1 MNTDVIDW
9 PSGLIEHCNECIVL
23 TDSKG
28 NILKVNQAYK
38 SFTGHAVFES
48 QELLNLLNFTREDA
62 NFYQQVWDVLLAVG
76 YWSGEV
82 WHRHADGE
90 IYPEWLSI
98 SAIYNDRGEFDHC
111 LGIFVD
117 ISSERQTQRIQQ
129 LAFYDQLTNLP
140 NRSLLE
146 DRLGL
151 TLTGAAR
158 TGQKSA
164 LLVIDLDQFKS
175 INDSLGHAIGDLLL
189 QKAASR
195 ISQCVREG
203 DTVARLG
210 GDEFAI
216 VLSALPQDYSESV
229 SAVVA
234 VAAKLRDAMTPPFLI
249 GDINIIMTSSIGI
262 AISPDDADTVGE
274 LLRKADTAM
283 YHAKKQGRD
292 NYQFH
297 TEQMNL
303 EAQKRLYIERQL
315 RRAIEDTEFEIHYQ
329 PQVLN
334 NGQMVGVEA
343 LLRWPDSQIE
353 TARVIAVAEET
364 GLIVSLG
371 LWVLKQA
378 CKQMKAWGT
387 SGLHKIIPSVA
398 VNVSPRQFRQI
409 NFVETLAEVL
419 RSTGL
424 DPSML
429 ELELTESCLID
440 DVAATSMKL
449 NKIKEMGVKLSVD
462 DFGTGYSSLSY
473 LKHFPLDTL
482 KIDRSFVMDI
492 ERNSSDATITS
503 TIILMAQSLGLG
515 VIAEGVESNRQLD
528 ILHSYGCRHYQ
539 GFLFSRAVSAGDL
552 ESRLTLSAGLISPT
566 RQPTIQ

>member
-1 MNTDVIDW
+1 
-9 PSGLIEHCNECIVL
+9 
-23 TDSKG
+23 
-28 NILKVNQAYK
+28 
-38 SFTGHAVFES
+38 
-48 QELLNLLNFTREDA
+48 
-62 NFYQQVWDVLLAVG
+62 LLAVG
-76 YWSGEV
+76 HWSGEV

-98 SAIYNDRGEFDHC
+98 SAIYNVQGELQNF
-111 LGIFVD
+111 LGIFID

-158 TGQKSA
+158 SGQKSA

-175 INDSLGHAIGDLLL
+175 INDSLGHAVGDLLL
-189 QKAASR
+189 QKTAIR

-216 VLSALPQDYSESV
+216 VLSSLPHDYSESV
-229 SAVVA
+229 SAVAA
-234 VAAKLRDAMTPPFLI
+234 VAGKIGDALTPPFLI
-249 GDINIIMTSSIGI
+249 GDFNIVMTSSIGI

-283 YHAKKQGRD
+283 YHAKKEGRD

-297 TEQMNL
+297 TEQMNV
-303 EAQKRLYIERQL
+303 EAQKRLHIEHQL
-315 RRAIEDTEFEIHYQ
+315 RRAIEETVFEIHYQ

-334 NGQMVGVEA
+334 NGQLVGVEA
-343 LLRWPDSQIE
+343 LLRWPGSQIE

-378 CKQMKAWGT
+378 CKQMKAWEDA
-387 SGLHKIIPSVA
+387 GLHDIIPSVA
-398 VNVSPRQFRQI
+398 VNVSPRQFRQP
-409 NFVETLAEVL
+409 NFVETVAEVL

-424 DPSML
+424 DPSKL

-440 DVAATSMKL
+440 DVTATSVKL
-449 NKIKEMGVKLSVD
+449 NQIKEMGVKLSVD

-482 KIDRSFVMDI
+482 KIDRSFIMDI
-492 ERNSSDATITS
+492 ERDSSDATITS

-515 VIAEGVESNRQLD
+515 VIAEGVESNQQLD
-528 ILHSYGCRHYQ
+528 ILHSYGCKLYQ
-539 GFLFSRAVSAGDL
+539 GFLFSRALSPVDL
-552 ESRLTLSAGLISPT
+552 ENRLSQSEGVITPT
-566 RQPTIQ
+566 CH

>member
-1 MNTDVIDW
+1 MNADVSGVRDW
-9 PSGLIEHCNECIVL
+9 PVDLIESCNEGIVL
-23 TDSKG
+23 TDRKG
-28 NILKVNQAYK
+28 FILKANQAFK
-38 SFTGHAVFES
+38 SFTGRTDF
-48 QELLNLLNFTREDA
+48 QPTDLLLNLLNFGREDA

-76 YWSGEV
+76 HWSGEV

-98 SAIYNDRGEFDHC
+98 SALRNDQGELLNF

-151 TLTGAAR
+151 ALTSATR
-158 TGQKSA
+158 SGQKSA

-189 QKAASR
+189 QKAATR

-216 VLSALPQDYSESV
+216 ILSPLSQDYSESV
-229 SAVVA
+229 AA
-234 VAAKLRDAMTPPFLI
+234 VAAVAEKIGIALAPPYIVGEF
-249 GDINIIMTSSIGI
+249 NIIMTASIGI
-262 AISPDDADTVGE
+262 AISPDDADSTGE

-297 TEQMNL
+297 TNQMNI
-303 EAQKRLYIERQL
+303 EAQKRLYIEHQL
-315 RRAIEDTEFEIHYQ
+315 RRAIEETVFEIYYQ

-334 NGQMVGVEA
+334 NGQLVGVEA

-353 TARVIAVAEET
+353 TSRVIAVAEET

-378 CKQMKAWGT
+378 CKQMKAWENA
-387 SGLHKIIPSVA
+387 GLHKIIPCVA
-398 VNVSPRQFRQI
+398 VNVSPRQFRQP
-409 NFVETLAEVL
+409 NFVETLEAVL
-419 RSTGL
+419 KSTGL

-440 DVAATSMKL
+440 DVFATSEKL
-449 NKIKEMGVKLSVD
+449 NKIKDIGVKLSVD

-492 ERNSSDATITS
+492 ERDNSDATITS

-515 VIAEGVESNRQLD
+515 VIAEGVESSRQLD
-528 ILHSYGCRHYQ
+528 ILHSYGCKLYQ
-539 GFLFSRAVSAGDL
+539 GYLFSPA
-552 ESRLTLSAGLISPT
+552 LSAIALETRLEQEQGLISPG
-566 RQPTIQ
+566 

>member
-1 MNTDVIDW
+1 V
-9 PSGLIEHCNECIVL
+9 
-23 TDSKG
+23 
-28 NILKVNQAYK
+28 
-38 SFTGHAVFES
+38 
-48 QELLNLLNFTREDA
+48 NLLNFSREEAD
-62 NFYQQVWDVLLAVG
+62 FYQQVWDIILAVG
-76 YWSGEV
+76 HWSGEV

-98 SAIYNDRGEFDHC
+98 SAIYNERGEMDHC
-111 LGIFVD
+111 LGVFVD

-151 TLTGAAR
+151 TLTGASR
-158 TGQKSA
+158 NGQKSA

-175 INDSLGHAIGDLLL
+175 INDSLGHAVGDLLL
-189 QKAASR
+189 QKTAIR

-234 VAAKLRDAMTPPFLI
+234 VASKIRDALTPPFLI
-249 GDINIIMTSSIGI
+249 GDFNIIMTSSIGI

-297 TEQMNL
+297 TNQMNV
-303 EAQKRLYIERQL
+303 EAQKRLHIEHQL
-315 RRAIEDTEFEIHYQ
+315 RRAIEDTAFEIHYQ

-334 NGQMVGVEA
+334 NGQLVGVEA

-353 TARVIAVAEET
+353 TSRVIAVAEET

-378 CKQMKAWGT
+378 CKQMKAWEEA
-387 SGLHKIIPSVA
+387 GLHKLIPSVA
-398 VNVSPRQFRQI
+398 VNVSPRQFRQL

-440 DVAATSMKL
+440 DVAETSIKL
-449 NKIKEMGVKLSVD
+449 NQIKDMGIKLSVD

-482 KIDRSFVMDI
+482 KIDRSFIMDI
-492 ERNSSDATITS
+492 ERDSSDATITS

-515 VIAEGVESNRQLD
+515 VIAEGVESNQQLD

-539 GFLFSRAVSAGDL
+539 GFLFSHALSSADL
-552 ESRLTLSAGLISPT
+552 ESRLSQSEGLIAPT
-566 RQPTIQ
+566 CH

>member
-1 MNTDVIDW
+1 MNAEVIDW
-9 PSGLIEHCNECIVL
+9 PTGLIEHCNECVVL
-23 TDSKG
+23 TDRKG
-28 NILKVNQAYK
+28 YILKVNQAFK
-38 SFTGHAVFES
+38 SFTGQSEF
-48 QELLNLLNFTREDA
+48 QPTELLKLLNFSREDP

-98 SAIYNDRGEFDHC
+98 SAIRDDQGELQHF

-151 TLTGAAR
+151 TLTGATR
-158 TGQKSA
+158 SGQKSA

-175 INDSLGHAIGDLLL
+175 INDSLGHAVGDLLL
-189 QKAASR
+189 QKIAIR

-216 VLSALPQDYSESV
+216 VLSSLPQDYSESV
-229 SAVVA
+229 SAVAA
-234 VAAKLRDAMTPPFLI
+234 VAGKIGDALTPPFLI
-249 GDINIIMTSSIGI
+249 GDFNIIMTCSIGI
-262 AISPDDADTVGE
+262 AISPDDAETVGE

-297 TEQMNL
+297 TNQMNI
-303 EAQKRLYIERQL
+303 EAQKRLHIEHQL
-315 RRAIEDTEFEIHYQ
+315 RRAIEGTAFEIHYQ

-334 NGQMVGVEA
+334 NGQLVGVEA

-353 TARVIAVAEET
+353 TSRVIAVAEET
-364 GLIVSLG
+364 GMIVSLG

-378 CKQMKAWGT
+378 CKQMKAWENA
-387 SGLHKIIPSVA
+387 GLDKLIPLVA
-398 VNVSPRQFRQI
+398 VNVSPRQFRQP
-409 NFVETLAEVL
+409 NFVETVAEVL
-419 RSTGL
+419 RNTGL
-424 DPSML
+424 KPSML

-440 DVAATSMKL
+440 DVTETSVKL
-449 NKIKEMGVKLSVD
+449 NQIKEMGIKLSVD

-482 KIDRSFVMDI
+482 KIDRSFIMDI
-492 ERNSSDATITS
+492 ERDSSDATITS

-528 ILHSYGCRHYQ
+528 ILHSYGCRLYQ
-539 GFLFSRAVSAGDL
+539 GFLFSRALSADDL
-552 ESRLTLSAGLISPT
+552 EHRLSQSEGVIA
-566 RQPTIQ
+566 PTIQ

>member
-1 MNTDVIDW
+1 MNADVSGLPDW
-9 PSGLIEHCNECIVL
+9 PVALIESCNEGIVL
-23 TDSKG
+23 TDRKG
-28 NILKVNQAYK
+28 FILKANQAFK
-38 SFTGHAVFES
+38 SFTGRTDF
-48 QELLNLLNFTREDA
+48 QPTDMLLNLLNFGREDA
-62 NFYQQVWDVLLAVG
+62 HFYQQVWDVLLAVG
-76 YWSGEV
+76 HWSGEV

-98 SAIYNDRGEFDHC
+98 SAVRNSQGELLNF

-151 TLTGAAR
+151 TLTGATR
-158 TGQKSA
+158 SGQKSA

-175 INDSLGHAIGDLLL
+175 INDSLGHAVGDLLL
-189 QKAASR
+189 QKTASR

-216 VLSALPQDYSESV
+216 ILSPLSQDYSESV
-229 SAVVA
+229 AA
-234 VAAKLRDAMTPPFLI
+234 VAAVAEKIGIALAPPYVVGEF
-249 GDINIIMTSSIGI
+249 NIIMTASIGI
-262 AISPDDADTVGE
+262 AISPDDADTTGE

-297 TEQMNL
+297 TNQMNI
-303 EAQKRLYIERQL
+303 EAQKRLYIEHQL
-315 RRAIEDTEFEIHYQ
+315 RRAIEETVFEIYYQ

-334 NGQMVGVEA
+334 NGQLVGVEA

-353 TARVIAVAEET
+353 TSRVIAVAEET

-378 CKQMKAWGT
+378 CKQMKTWENA
-387 SGLHKIIPSVA
+387 GLHKIIPCVA
-398 VNVSPRQFRQI
+398 VNVSPRQFRQP
-409 NFVETLAEVL
+409 NFVEMLEAVL
-419 RSTGL
+419 KNTGL

-440 DVAATSMKL
+440 DVFATSAKL
-449 NKIKEMGVKLSVD
+449 NKIKQMGVKLSVD

-492 ERNSSDATITS
+492 ERDSSDATITS

-515 VIAEGVESNRQLD
+515 VIAEGVESSRQLD
-528 ILHSYGCRHYQ
+528 ILHSYGCKLYQ
-539 GFLFSRAVSAGDL
+539 GYLFSPALSADDL
-552 ESRLTLSAGLISPT
+552 ETRLQQEQGVISPG
-566 RQPTIQ
+566 

>member
-1 MNTDVIDW
+1 MNTDVSDW
-9 PSGLIEHCNECIVL
+9 PTGLIEHCNECIVL
-23 TDSKG
+23 TDKKG

-38 SFTGHAVFES
+38 SFTGHADFES
-48 QELLNLLNFTREDA
+48 KELLNLLNFTREDA

-76 YWSGEV
+76 HWSGEV

-98 SAIYNDRGEFDHC
+98 SAINNERGELDQC

-151 TLTGAAR
+151 TLTGASR
-158 TGQKSA
+158 NGQKSA

-189 QKAASR
+189 QKTAIR

-234 VAAKLRDAMTPPFLI
+234 VAAKIRDALTPPFLI
-249 GDINIIMTSSIGI
+249 GDFNIIMTSSIGI
-262 AISPDDADTVGE
+262 AISPDDADSVGE

-297 TEQMNL
+297 TELMNV
-303 EAQKRLYIERQL
+303 EAQKRLYIEHQL
-315 RRAIEDTEFEIHYQ
+315 RRAIEETVFEIHYQ

-378 CKQMKAWGT
+378 CKQMKAWET
-387 SGLHKIIPSVA
+387 AGLHKIIPSVA
-398 VNVSPRQFRQI
+398 VNVSPRQFRQP
-409 NFVETLAEVL
+409 NFVETLTEVL
-419 RSTGL
+419 RSTDL

-440 DVAATSMKL
+440 DVAATSVKL

-482 KIDRSFVMDI
+482 KIDRSFIMDI
-492 ERNSSDATITS
+492 ERDSSDATITS

-539 GFLFSRAVSAGDL
+539 GFLFSRALSADDL
-552 ESRLTLSAGLISPT
+552 ESRLALSAGLIAPT
-566 RQPTIQ
+566 RQQTIQ